1 MRSMVSE
8 DRQMR
13 LKFGVLH
20 ANITALRLA
29 KFGRRNIRRANAG
42 VSGLLKFFV
51 RGSSNSNI

>member
-1 MRSMVSE
+1 
-8 DRQMR
+8 MR